1 VGIDATVKPADFP
14 PFHPGRCAAI
24 TADGATLGYAGE
36 LHPRVIEAMELPPR
50 TVAVELNLDAILYA
64 GVEARTAPEVGTFP
78 VAKEDIALVVSDDV
92 PAASVIEALRTGAGS
107 LLESVRLFDEYRGD
121 PVPAGHRSLA
131 FALRFRAS
139 DRTLSAEETTQAREA
154 AIAAAGQA
162 CGAVLR

>member
-50 TVAVELNLDAILYA
+50 TVAAELNLDAVLYA
-64 GVEARTAPEVGTFP
+64 GVEARIAPEVGTFP

-92 PAASVIEALRTGAGS
+92 PAATVIEALRTGAGS

-131 FALRFRAS
+131 FALRFRAP